1 MIQKYIYL
9 FAFSSFKKKSQK
21 MTSRQRSRYTANWL
35 RPNTCVKKKVI
46 VVGKDSKDNCNFIG
60 SLSCENVYV
69 WERSLQSSSKTSARK
84 TAVSMCNS
92 QSISMCEVPV
102 RVHECCC
109 GVQWWTN
116 FRLWWLWV
124 CFPIPWLCP
133 FPNCDLFP
141 NSTKEF
147 CCIKLTQ
154 QPMIRKEVNNKK
166 ETLI

>member
-1 MIQKYIYL
+1 
-9 FAFSSFKKKSQK
+9 

-35 RPNTCVKKKVI
+35 RPNTCVKKKL
-46 VVGKDSKDNCNFIG
+46 
-60 SLSCENVYV
+60 SLLEKTPKIIAISLGAWAVKTCLCGN
-69 WERSLQSSSKTSARK
+69 RSLQSSSKTSARK
-84 TAVSMCNS
+84 TAVSLCNA

-124 CFPIPWLCP
+124 CLPVPWLCP
-133 FPNCDLFP
+133 FPNCDLFL

-147 CCIKLTQ
+147 CCIKRTQ